1 MTYTWAAVIGV
12 VAAVAL
18 DVFVLRTNLLRR
30 KAFWTSYLII
40 LCFQLVVNGLLTGR
54 HIVDYSASAIVGW
67 RFVFAPVED
76 LLFGFSLVLQTLAWW
91 MWWGRRLS
99 QARTNAGPATAA
111 RRPVPTETLR
121 SRTR

>member
-1 MTYTWAAVIGV
+1 VTYSWAALVGV

-18 DVFVLRTNLLRR
+18 DLLVLRTKLLWR
-30 KAFWTSYLII
+30 KAFWTSYAII
-40 LCFQLVVNGLLTGR
+40 LCFQLAVNGVLTGR
-54 HIVDYSASAIVGW
+54 HIVSYSSSTILGW

-99 QARTNAGPATAA
+99 HARTNAGPATIA
-111 RRPVPTETLR
+111 RRPVPTETRR